1 MHPGRSGCGAM
12 KLQGT
17 IDYYAWKT
25 VPADTQG
32 DPQPVNDSFAHSSAR
47 MHRFLLWFRDPG
59 VKRDYQIETAIIQRD
74 QALHDH
80 LTNLP
85 NRYQMEQRLDQA
97 IARARRHGP
106 SGPGKVIHPHVV
118 AVENIPVA

>member
-1 MHPGRSGCGAM
+1 M
-12 KLQGT
+12 

-32 DPQPVNDSFAHSSAR
+32 DPQPADDAFANSNAL
-47 MHRFLLWFRDPG
+47 MHRFLGYCF
-59 VKRDYQIETAIIQRD
+59 Y
-74 QALHDH
+74 
-80 LTNLP
+80 
-85 NRYQMEQRLDQA
+85 
-97 IARARRHGP
+97 GP